1 MDKQKTQ
8 TTDNTGKV
16 WEEFST
22 HLRNFI
28 LKRVQNKDDAEDIL
42 QEVFLKIHRNIAH
55 LKEEDKLRAWIYQI
69 TRNAIIDYYRSK
81 KPVTE
86 LSEIPQLKD
95 ETPPTSNSIQELDSC
110 LTSLINQLPQKY
122 GQAVTLNEFDGLT
135 QKQIAEKLDLSLPGA
150 KSRVQ
155 RGRKK
160 LKEMLLDHCRFEYD
174 RLGNIIA
181 DHEQSENC
189 SCGSN

>member
-1 MDKQKTQ
+1 
-8 TTDNTGKV
+8 
-16 WEEFST
+16 
-22 HLRNFI
+22 
-28 LKRVQNKDDAEDIL
+28 
-42 QEVFLKIHRNIAH
+42 
-55 LKEEDKLRAWIYQI
+55 
-69 TRNAIIDYYRSK
+69 
-81 KPVTE
+81 
-86 LSEIPQLKD
+86 
-95 ETPPTSNSIQELDSC
+95 
-110 LTSLINQLPQKY
+110 LPQKY